1 MWPRSRTSRH
11 SGQNYRRDCIAGCA
25 RRRVEG
31 IKKSPYFCI
40 MTTETNYILAFLDQL
55 PMEVQNE
62 IIHEVRQELHAR
74 RRKEADELIK
84 KAEQINIAISQL

>member
-1 MWPRSRTSRH
+1 
-11 SGQNYRRDCIAGCA
+11 
-25 RRRVEG
+25 
-31 IKKSPYFCI
+31 
-40 MTTETNYILAFLDQL
+40 MTTETNYILAFLEPL

-62 IIHEVRQELHAR
+62 VIHEVRQELHTR